1 MRDSIELLALLGVSE
16 GLVLIITLMVGIGLV
31 VWRLAK
37 NDSRIVYLMKRQE
50 EYEKNSQKKTRRDGK
65 K

>member
-1 MRDSIELLALLGVSE
+1 MKDSIELLALLGVSE

-50 EYEKNSQKKTRRDGK
+50 ENEKNSQKKTRRDGK